1 MPLSFLIRRSA
12 DLCVVGRR
20 DIGRHRRDR
29 LHLCDSQRRSRE
41 QQRGGGVVEGGVF
54 HQWVPAGG
62 GTMHAC
68 YLEIT
73 MGVLDPQSL
82 EVTTRLLTSRFDI
95 TCLLEKVEDI
105 PILFSIRNRLEE
117 IGRASC
123 RERVCQYVSIS
134 VVAVSLKTTTNK
146 PYKQNEHNK

>member
-1 MPLSFLIRRSA
+1 MRISDWSSDVCSS
-12 DLCVVGRR
+12 DL
-20 DIGRHRRDR
+20 
-29 LHLCDSQRRSRE
+29 
-41 QQRGGGVVEGGVF
+41 
-54 HQWVPAGG
+54 WVPAGG

-95 TCLLEKVEDI
+95 TCLLEKGEDI
-105 PILFSIRNRLEE
+105 PILFSTRNRLEE